1 MPTTNLHPSPDARTA
16 SPRSARP
23 ARVTTCSTCQGHLV
37 ADLYIDTVDA
47 GGHVWIRALRC
58 VRCGSLEGTG
68 AAGSGSHSRG
78 GTSGWSGQRT
88 MRQGIDDEMTA
99 LGT

>member
-1 MPTTNLHPSPDARTA
+1 MSPHLTHAKPGAGIAA
-16 SPRSARP
+16 SPATKP
-23 ARVTTCSTCQGHLV
+23 ANLICSHCQGHLV

-58 VRCGSLEGTG
+58 VRCGNIEEAGRTGLASQTHAGKGVWKREGTARKG
-68 AAGSGSHSRG
+68 L
-78 GTSGWSGQRT
+78 
-88 MRQGIDDEMTA
+88 DDEMIV

>member
-1 MPTTNLHPSPDARTA
+1 MAQTDLDR
-16 SPRSARP
+16 SPRSRTTPPRAVGS
-23 ARVTTCSTCQGHLV
+23 AGVTCPTCQGHLV

-58 VRCGSLEGTG
+58 VRCGHIAETG
-68 AAGSGSHSRG
+68 RAGSGSHSQAGKSR
-78 GTSGWSGQRT
+78 WR
-88 MRQGIDDEMTA
+88 RQGKPRHGMDDEMTA

>member
-1 MPTTNLHPSPDARTA
+1 MAYTGLDRSPGSRTA
-16 SPRSARP
+16 PPRTISPAGM
-23 ARVTTCSTCQGHLV
+23 TCPTCHGHLV

-58 VRCGSLEGTG
+58 VRCGNIEETG
-68 AAGSGSHSRG
+68 RAGSGSQSHAGKG
-78 GTSGWSGQRT
+78 GWR
-88 MRQGIDDEMTA
+88 RQGKPQQGMDDETTA